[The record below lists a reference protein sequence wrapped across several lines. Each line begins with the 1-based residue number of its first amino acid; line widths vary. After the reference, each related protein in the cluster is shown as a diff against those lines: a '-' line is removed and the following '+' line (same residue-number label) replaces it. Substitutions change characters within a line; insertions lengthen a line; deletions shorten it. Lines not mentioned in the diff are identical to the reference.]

1 MPPKLD
7 TDISYFTCLKLWTPC
22 TLSTSNRTCNTNIP
36 GGEAGLLEEEEENE
50 LSLESLEDPLESLEP
65 LDRDDLERDL
75 AERMAAATAL
85 AAFCTLAGTPGLT
98 LYIKNKNCYPFALK
112 LQFGTGL

>member
-1 MPPKLD
+1 M
-7 TDISYFTCLKLWTPC
+7 
-22 TLSTSNRTCNTNIP
+22 STSNRTCNTNIP

-112 LQFGTGL
+112 LQFGTGLQANHWYS

>member
-1 MPPKLD
+1 M
-7 TDISYFTCLKLWTPC
+7 T
-22 TLSTSNRTCNTNIP
+22 NRTCIANIP

-65 LDRDDLERDL
+65 LERDDLERDL

-85 AAFCTLAGTPGLT
+85 AAFCTLAVTGTPGLT
-98 LYIKNKNCYPFALK
+98 LFTHTLFNMGPQPTITTY
-112 LQFGTGL
+112 

>member
-1 MPPKLD
+1 M
-7 TDISYFTCLKLWTPC
+7 
-22 TLSTSNRTCNTNIP
+22 STSNRTCNTNIP

-50 LSLESLEDPLESLEP
+50 LSLESLEEPLESLEP

-98 LYIKNKNCYPFALK
+98 LYIKNTNCYPFALK